1 MSVRAAQLLLVVC
14 WLIGLPFAAP
24 ALAEKR
30 IGLVIANQNYTA
42 LELKLENT
50 HRDGELI
57 EKALEQVGF
66 DVTLV
71 NYSSLPQQVLA
82 GLWAQGSPVPIPGP
96 LRATRQSRS
105 PRWREPPGGLRHPPR
120 SLPTQ
125 ALRR

>member
-71 NYSSLPQQVLA
+71 NDTESQAQLQ
-82 GLWAQGSPVPIPGP
+82 QGSASTSGD
-96 LRATRQSRS
+96 
-105 PRWREPPGGLRHPPR
+105 
-120 SLPTQ
+120 
-125 ALRR
+125 